1 MKIIVLLLLI
11 ALALTNNLVAMPEIR
26 ISDIETPSFQEGVN
40 KLIARYGR
48 NKVMFD
54 AIIEASTEW
63 FYDYFLLLPIIQMDC
78 YLMKERL

>member
-1 MKIIVLLLLI
+1 MFRMKIIVLLLLI

-54 AIIEASTEW
+54 AIVETPT
-63 FYDYFLLLPIIQMDC
+63 D
-78 YLMKERL
+78 